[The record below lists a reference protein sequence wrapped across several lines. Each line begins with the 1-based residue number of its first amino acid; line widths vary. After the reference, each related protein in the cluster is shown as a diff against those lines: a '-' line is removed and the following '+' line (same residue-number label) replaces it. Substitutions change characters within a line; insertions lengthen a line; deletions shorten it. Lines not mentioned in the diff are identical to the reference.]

1 MAIIHIIYPYAYVA
15 ILCREVLLSEHLGLE
30 KFCLH

>member
-1 MAIIHIIYPYAYVA
+1 MAIIQVIYPCAYVA
-15 ILCREVLLSEHLGLE
+15 ILCREVLLSERLGLE